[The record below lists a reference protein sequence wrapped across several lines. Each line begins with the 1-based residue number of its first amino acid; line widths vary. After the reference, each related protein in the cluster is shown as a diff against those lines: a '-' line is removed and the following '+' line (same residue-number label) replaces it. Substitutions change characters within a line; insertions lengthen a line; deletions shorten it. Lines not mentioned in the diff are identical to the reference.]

1 MGRQL
6 LEEIRKGSKSAMTKQ
21 RIITQLIFNG
31 NSTITDLSKDLDLS
45 VPTVTK
51 FVDEMCTEGYL
62 NDYGKLE
69 TAGGRHPSLYGL
81 NSESGY
87 FIGVEVKWY
96 GLNIGVINFKGDVVQ
111 LQMDIPFELEDTQ
124 ACFDELC
131 HHIEV
136 FIQGLAIDKNKL
148 LGVCVALCGRVNPE
162 LGYSYSFF
170 NFGGTSLSSAMSE
183 RLKMDVSIDNDG
195 RAKLYG
201 EYIKGVIH
209 GQRHIVFINVSW
221 GLGMSIIID
230 GKLYQGKSGF
240 SGEFGH
246 NYGYDNQVICNC
258 GKRGCIETEV
268 SCSALYR
275 KFIEHIQNGENSV
288 IMADKDIQD
297 ITIQDIFE
305 AIAKEDLL
313 AIELVEDI
321 ATQLG
326 LHVATIINIFN
337 PEVVILGG
345 DLSCAGDYLLQPVIT
360 AVRKYTLN
368 LMNRDS
374 DIVLSKLKERAGV
387 VGACLLARSK
397 MFVYNS

>member
-1 MGRQL
+1 MGRLL
-6 LEEIRKGSKSAMTKQ
+6 LEEIRKGSKSAMMKQ
-21 RIITQLIFNG
+21 RIITHLIYNG
-31 NSTITDLSKDLDLS
+31 SSTITDLSKDMDLS

-51 FVDEMCTEGYL
+51 FVDEMCAEGCV

-69 TAGGRHPSLYGL
+69 TSGGRHPSLYGL

-96 GLNIGVINFKGDVVQ
+96 ALNIGVINFKGDVVQ
-111 LQMDIPFELEDTQ
+111 LQMDIPFKLEDTPE
-124 ACFDELC
+124 CLELLC
-131 HHIEV
+131 QHIED
-136 FIQGLAIDKNKL
+136 FMAGLAIDKNKL
-148 LGVCVALCGRVNPE
+148 LGINVVLCGRVNPE

-170 NFGGTSLSSAMSE
+170 NFGGTSLSSAMTE
-183 RLKMDVSIDNDG
+183 RLKVDVSIDNDG
-195 RAKLYG
+195 RAMLYG
-201 EYIKGVIH
+201 EFMKGVVK
-209 GQRHIVFINVSW
+209 GQRHVIFINVSW

-240 SGEFGH
+240 AGEFGH

-275 KFIEHIQNGENSV
+275 KFIEHLRNGENSV
-288 IMADKDIQD
+288 VLAGKTVDEITLQD
-297 ITIQDIFE
+297 VFE

-313 AIELVEDI
+313 AIELVEEI
-321 ATQLG
+321 ASQLG
-326 LHVATIINIFN
+326 LHVAAIINVFN
-337 PEVVILGG
+337 PEMVILGG
-345 DLSCAGDYLLQPVIT
+345 DLSCAGDYLLQPIIT

-374 DIVLSKLKERAGV
+374 DIVLSKLKDRAGV
-387 VGACLLARSK
+387 IGACLLARSK
-397 MFVYNS
+397 MFALN

>member
-1 MGRQL
+1 MGRLL
-6 LEEIRKGSKSAMTKQ
+6 LEEIRKGSKSAMMKQ
-21 RIITQLIFNG
+21 RIITHLIYNG
-31 NSTITDLSKDLDLS
+31 SSTITDLSKDMDLS

-51 FVDEMCTEGYL
+51 FVDEMCAEGYV

-69 TAGGRHPSLYGL
+69 TSGGRHPSLYGL

-96 GLNIGVINFKGDVVQ
+96 ALNIGVINFKGDVVQ
-111 LQMDIPFELEDTQ
+111 LQMDIPFKLEDTPE
-124 ACFDELC
+124 CLELLC
-131 HHIEV
+131 QHIED
-136 FIQGLAIDKNKL
+136 FMAGLAIDKNKL
-148 LGVCVALCGRVNPE
+148 LGINVVLCGRVNPE

-170 NFGGTSLSSAMSE
+170 NFGGTSLSSAMTE
-183 RLKMDVSIDNDG
+183 RLKVDVSIDNDG
-195 RAKLYG
+195 RAMLYG
-201 EYIKGVIH
+201 EFMKGVVK
-209 GQRHIVFINVSW
+209 GQRHVIFINVSW

-240 SGEFGH
+240 AGEFGH

-275 KFIEHIQNGENSV
+275 KFIEHLRNGENSV
-288 IMADKDIQD
+288 VLAGKTVDEITLQD
-297 ITIQDIFE
+297 VFE

-313 AIELVEDI
+313 AIELVEEI
-321 ATQLG
+321 ASQLG
-326 LHVATIINIFN
+326 LHVAAIINVFN
-337 PEVVILGG
+337 PEMVILGG
-345 DLSCAGDYLLQPVIT
+345 DLSCAGDYLLQPIIT

-374 DIVLSKLKERAGV
+374 DIVLSKLKDRAGV
-387 VGACLLARSK
+387 IGACLLARSK
-397 MFVYNS
+397 MFDLN

>member
-1 MGRQL
+1 MGRLL
-6 LEEIRKGSKSAMTKQ
+6 LEEIRKGSKSAMMKQ
-21 RIITQLIFNG
+21 RIITHLIYNG
-31 NSTITDLSKDLDLS
+31 SSTITDLSKDMDLS

-51 FVDEMCTEGYL
+51 FVDEMCAEGYV

-69 TAGGRHPSLYGL
+69 TSGGRHPSLYGL

-96 GLNIGVINFKGDVVQ
+96 ALNIGVINFKGDVVQ
-111 LQMDIPFELEDTQ
+111 LQMDIPFKLEDTPE
-124 ACFDELC
+124 CLELLC
-131 HHIEV
+131 QHIEN
-136 FIQGLAIDKNKL
+136 FMTGLAIDKNKL
-148 LGVCVALCGRVNPE
+148 LGVNVVLCGRVNPE

-170 NFGGTSLSSAMSE
+170 NFGGTSLSCAMTE
-183 RLKMDVSIDNDG
+183 RLKVDVSIDNDG
-195 RAKLYG
+195 RAMLYG
-201 EYIKGVIH
+201 EFMKGVVK

-240 SGEFGH
+240 AGEFGH

-275 KFIEHIQNGENSV
+275 KFVEHLRNGENSV
-288 IMADKDIQD
+288 VLAGKTVDEITLQD
-297 ITIQDIFE
+297 VFE

-313 AIELVEDI
+313 AIELVEEI
-321 ATQLG
+321 ASQLG
-326 LHVATIINIFN
+326 LHVAAIINVFN
-337 PEVVILGG
+337 PEMVILGG
-345 DLSCAGDYLLQPVIT
+345 DLSCAGDYLLQPIIT

-374 DIVLSKLKERAGV
+374 DIVLSKLKDRAGV
-387 VGACLLARSK
+387 IGACLLARSK
-397 MFVYNS
+397 MFALN

>member
-1 MGRQL
+1 MGRLL
-6 LEEIRKGSKSAMTKQ
+6 LEEIRKGSKSAMMKQ
-21 RIITQLIFNG
+21 RIITHLIYNG
-31 NSTITDLSKDLDLS
+31 SSTITDLSKDMDLS

-51 FVDEMCTEGYL
+51 FVDEMCAEGYV

-69 TAGGRHPSLYGL
+69 TSGGRHPSLYGL

-96 GLNIGVINFKGDVVQ
+96 ALNIGVINFKGDVVQ
-111 LQMDIPFELEDTQ
+111 LQMDIPFKLEDTPE
-124 ACFDELC
+124 CLELLC
-131 HHIEV
+131 QHIED
-136 FIQGLAIDKNKL
+136 FMAGLAIDKNKL
-148 LGVCVALCGRVNPE
+148 LGINVVLCGRVNPE

-170 NFGGTSLSSAMSE
+170 NFGGTSLSSAMTE
-183 RLKMDVSIDNDG
+183 RLKVDVSIDNDS
-195 RAKLYG
+195 RAMLYG
-201 EYIKGVIH
+201 EFMKGVVK
-209 GQRHIVFINVSW
+209 GQRHVIFINVSW

-240 SGEFGH
+240 AGEFGH

-275 KFIEHIQNGENSV
+275 KFIEHLRNGENSV
-288 IMADKDIQD
+288 VLAGKTVDEITLQD
-297 ITIQDIFE
+297 VFE

-313 AIELVEDI
+313 AIELVEEI
-321 ATQLG
+321 ASQLG
-326 LHVATIINIFN
+326 LHVAAIINVFN
-337 PEVVILGG
+337 PEMVILGG
-345 DLSCAGDYLLQPVIT
+345 DLSCAGDYLLQPIIT

-374 DIVLSKLKERAGV
+374 DIVLSKLKDRAGV
-387 VGACLLARSK
+387 IGACLLARSK
-397 MFVYNS
+397 MFALN

>member
-1 MGRQL
+1 MGRLL
-6 LEEIRKGSKSAMTKQ
+6 LEEIRKGSKSAMMKQ
-21 RIITQLIFNG
+21 RIITHLIYNG
-31 NSTITDLSKDLDLS
+31 SSTITDLSKDMDLS

-51 FVDEMCTEGYL
+51 FVDEMCAEGYV

-69 TAGGRHPSLYGL
+69 TSGGRHPSLYGL

-96 GLNIGVINFKGDVVQ
+96 ALNIGVINFKGDVVQ
-111 LQMDIPFELEDTQ
+111 LQMDIPFKLEDTPE
-124 ACFDELC
+124 CLELLC
-131 HHIEV
+131 QHIED
-136 FIQGLAIDKNKL
+136 FMAGLAIDKNKL
-148 LGVCVALCGRVNPE
+148 LGINVVLCGRVNPE

-170 NFGGTSLSSAMSE
+170 NFGGTSLSSAMTE
-183 RLKMDVSIDNDG
+183 RLKVDVSIDNDG
-195 RAKLYG
+195 RAMLYG
-201 EYIKGVIH
+201 EFMKGVVK
-209 GQRHIVFINVSW
+209 GQRHVIFINVSW

-240 SGEFGH
+240 AGEFGH

-275 KFIEHIQNGENSV
+275 KFIEHLRNGENSV
-288 IMADKDIQD
+288 VLAGKTVDEITLQD
-297 ITIQDIFE
+297 VFE

-313 AIELVEDI
+313 AIELVEEI
-321 ATQLG
+321 ASQLG
-326 LHVATIINIFN
+326 LHVAAIINVFN
-337 PEVVILGG
+337 PEMVILGG
-345 DLSCAGDYLLQPVIT
+345 DLSCAGDYLLQPIIT

-374 DIVLSKLKERAGV
+374 DIVLSELKDRAGV
-387 VGACLLARSK
+387 IGACLLARSK
-397 MFVYNS
+397 MFALN

>member
-1 MGRQL
+1 MGRLL
-6 LEEIRKGSKSAMTKQ
+6 LEEIRKGSKSAMMKQ
-21 RIITQLIFNG
+21 RIITHLIYNG
-31 NSTITDLSKDLDLS
+31 SSTITDLSKDMDLS

-51 FVDEMCTEGYL
+51 FVDEMCAEGYV

-69 TAGGRHPSLYGL
+69 TSGGRHPSLYGL

-96 GLNIGVINFKGDVVQ
+96 ALNIGVINFKGDVVQ
-111 LQMDIPFELEDTQ
+111 LQMDIPFKLEDTPE
-124 ACFDELC
+124 CLELLC
-131 HHIEV
+131 QHIED
-136 FIQGLAIDKNKL
+136 FMAGLAIDKNKL
-148 LGVCVALCGRVNPE
+148 LGINVVLCGRVNPE

-170 NFGGTSLSSAMSE
+170 NFGGTSLSSAMTE
-183 RLKMDVSIDNDG
+183 RLKVDVSIDNDG
-195 RAKLYG
+195 RAMLYG
-201 EYIKGVIH
+201 EFMKGVVK
-209 GQRHIVFINVSW
+209 GQRHVIFINVSW

-240 SGEFGH
+240 AGEFGH

-275 KFIEHIQNGENSV
+275 KFIEHLRSGENSV
-288 IMADKDIQD
+288 VLAGKTVDEITLQD
-297 ITIQDIFE
+297 VFE

-313 AIELVEDI
+313 AIELVEEI
-321 ATQLG
+321 ASQLG
-326 LHVATIINIFN
+326 LHVAAIINVFN
-337 PEVVILGG
+337 PEMVILGG
-345 DLSCAGDYLLQPVIT
+345 DLSCAGDYLLQPIIT

-374 DIVLSKLKERAGV
+374 DIVLSKLKDRAGV
-387 VGACLLARSK
+387 IGACLLARSK
-397 MFVYNS
+397 MFALN

>member
-1 MGRQL
+1 MGRLL
-6 LEEIRKGSKSAMTKQ
+6 LEEIRKGSKSAMMKQ
-21 RIITQLIFNG
+21 RIITHLIYNG
-31 NSTITDLSKDLDLS
+31 SSTITDLSKDMDLS

-51 FVDEMCTEGYL
+51 FVDEMCAEGYV

-69 TAGGRHPSLYGL
+69 TSGGRHPSLYGL

-96 GLNIGVINFKGDVVQ
+96 ALNIGVINFKGDVVQ
-111 LQMDIPFELEDTQ
+111 LQMDIPFKLEDTPE
-124 ACFDELC
+124 CLDLLC
-131 HHIEV
+131 LHIED
-136 FIQGLAIDKNKL
+136 FMAGLAIDKNKL
-148 LGVCVALCGRVNPE
+148 LGINVVLCGRVNPE

-170 NFGGTSLSSAMSE
+170 NFGGTSLSSAMTE
-183 RLKMDVSIDNDG
+183 RLKVDVSIDNDG
-195 RAKLYG
+195 RAMLYG
-201 EYIKGVIH
+201 EFMKGVVK
-209 GQRHIVFINVSW
+209 GQRHVIFINVSW

-240 SGEFGH
+240 AGEFGH

-275 KFIEHIQNGENSV
+275 KFIEHLRNGENSV
-288 IMADKDIQD
+288 VLAGKTIDEITLQD
-297 ITIQDIFE
+297 VFE

-313 AIELVEDI
+313 AIELVEEI
-321 ATQLG
+321 ASQLG
-326 LHVATIINIFN
+326 LHVAAIINVFN
-337 PEVVILGG
+337 PEMVILGG
-345 DLSCAGDYLLQPVIT
+345 DLSCAGDYLLQPIIT

-374 DIVLSKLKERAGV
+374 DIVLSKLKDRAGV
-387 VGACLLARSK
+387 IGACLLARSK
-397 MFVYNS
+397 MFALN

>member
-1 MGRQL
+1 MGRLL
-6 LEEIRKGSKSAMTKQ
+6 LEEIRKGSKSAMMKQ
-21 RIITQLIFNG
+21 RIITHLIYNG
-31 NSTITDLSKDLDLS
+31 SSTITDLSKDMDLS

-51 FVDEMCTEGYL
+51 FVDEMCAEGYV

-69 TAGGRHPSLYGL
+69 TSGGRHPSLYGL

-96 GLNIGVINFKGDVVQ
+96 TLNMGVINFKGDVVQ
-111 LQMDIPFELEDTQ
+111 LQMDIPFKLEDTPE
-124 ACFDELC
+124 CLELLC
-131 HHIEV
+131 QHIEN
-136 FIQGLAIDKNKL
+136 FMAGLAIDKNKL
-148 LGVCVALCGRVNPE
+148 LGVNVVLCGRVNPE

-170 NFGGTSLSSAMSE
+170 NFGGTSLSCAMTE
-183 RLKMDVSIDNDG
+183 RLKVDVSIDNDG
-195 RAKLYG
+195 RAMLYG
-201 EYIKGVIH
+201 EFMKGVVK

-240 SGEFGH
+240 AGEFGH

-275 KFIEHIQNGENSV
+275 KFVEHLRNGENSV
-288 IMADKDIQD
+288 VLAGKTVDEITLQD
-297 ITIQDIFE
+297 VFE

-313 AIELVEDI
+313 AIELVEEI
-321 ATQLG
+321 ASQLG
-326 LHVATIINIFN
+326 LHVAAIINVFN
-337 PEVVILGG
+337 PEMVILGG
-345 DLSCAGDYLLQPVIT
+345 DLSCAGDYLLQPIIT

-374 DIVLSKLKERAGV
+374 DIVLSKLKDRAGV

-397 MFVYNS
+397 MFALN

>member
-1 MGRQL
+1 MGRLL
-6 LEEIRKGSKSAMTKQ
+6 LEEIRKGSKSAMMKQ
-21 RIITQLIFNG
+21 RIITHLIYNG
-31 NSTITDLSKDLDLS
+31 SSTITDLSKDMDLS

-51 FVDEMCTEGYL
+51 FVDEMCAEGYV

-69 TAGGRHPSLYGL
+69 TSGGRHPSLYGL

-96 GLNIGVINFKGDVVQ
+96 ALNIGVINFKGDVVQ
-111 LQMDIPFELEDTQ
+111 LQMDIPFKLEDTPE
-124 ACFDELC
+124 CLELLC
-131 HHIEV
+131 QHIED
-136 FIQGLAIDKNKL
+136 FMAGLAIDKNKL
-148 LGVCVALCGRVNPE
+148 LGINVVLCGRVNPE

-170 NFGGTSLSSAMSE
+170 NFGGTSLSSAMTE
-183 RLKMDVSIDNDG
+183 RLKVDVSIDNDG
-195 RAKLYG
+195 RAMLYG
-201 EYIKGVIH
+201 EFMKGVVK
-209 GQRHIVFINVSW
+209 GQRHVIFINVSW

-240 SGEFGH
+240 AGEFGH

-275 KFIEHIQNGENSV
+275 KFIEHLKNGENSV
-288 IMADKDIQD
+288 VLAGKTVDEITLQD
-297 ITIQDIFE
+297 VFE

-313 AIELVEDI
+313 AIELVEEI
-321 ATQLG
+321 ASQLG
-326 LHVATIINIFN
+326 LHVAAIINVFN
-337 PEVVILGG
+337 PEMVILGG
-345 DLSCAGDYLLQPVIT
+345 DMSCAGDYLLQPIIT

-374 DIVLSKLKERAGV
+374 DIVLSKLKDRAGV
-387 VGACLLARSK
+387 IGACLLARSK
-397 MFVYNS
+397 MFALN

>member
-1 MGRQL
+1 MGRL
-6 LEEIRKGSKSAMTKQ
+6 LLKEIRKGSKSAMMKQ
-21 RIITQLIFNG
+21 RIITHLIYNG
-31 NSTITDLSKDLDLS
+31 SSTITDLSKDMDLS

-51 FVDEMCTEGYL
+51 FVDEMCAEGYV

-69 TAGGRHPSLYGL
+69 TSGGRHPSLYGL

-96 GLNIGVINFKGDVVQ
+96 ALNIGVINFKGDVVQ
-111 LQMDIPFELEDTQ
+111 LQMDIPFKLEDTHE
-124 ACFDELC
+124 CLELLC
-131 HHIEV
+131 QHIED
-136 FIQGLAIDKNKL
+136 FMTGLAIDKNKL
-148 LGVCVALCGRVNPE
+148 LGINVVLCGRVNPE

-170 NFGGTSLSSAMSE
+170 NFGGTSLSSAMTE
-183 RLKMDVSIDNDG
+183 RLKVDVSIDNDG
-195 RAKLYG
+195 RAMLYG
-201 EYIKGVIH
+201 EFMKGVVK
-209 GQRHIVFINVSW
+209 GQRHVIFINVSW

-240 SGEFGH
+240 AGEFGH

-275 KFIEHIQNGENSV
+275 KFIEHLRNGENSV
-288 IMADKDIQD
+288 VLAGKTVDEITLQD
-297 ITIQDIFE
+297 VFE

-313 AIELVEDI
+313 AIELVEEI
-321 ATQLG
+321 ASQLG
-326 LHVATIINIFN
+326 LHVAAIINVFN
-337 PEVVILGG
+337 PEIVILGG
-345 DLSCAGDYLLQPVIT
+345 DLSCAGDYLLQPIIT

-397 MFVYNS
+397 MFALN

>member
-1 MGRQL
+1 MGRLL
-6 LEEIRKGSKSAMTKQ
+6 LEEIRKGSKSAMMKQ
-21 RIITQLIFNG
+21 RIITHLIYNG
-31 NSTITDLSKDLDLS
+31 SSTITDLSKDMDLS

-51 FVDEMCTEGYL
+51 FVDEMCAEGYV

-69 TAGGRHPSLYGL
+69 TSGGRHPSLYGL

-87 FIGVEVKWY
+87 FVGVEVKWY
-96 GLNIGVINFKGDVVQ
+96 ALNIGVINFKGDVVQ
-111 LQMDIPFELEDTQ
+111 LQMDIPFKLEDTPE
-124 ACFDELC
+124 CLELLC
-131 HHIEV
+131 QHIEN
-136 FIQGLAIDKNKL
+136 FMAGLAIDRNKL
-148 LGVCVALCGRVNPE
+148 LGVNVVLCGRVNPE

-170 NFGGTSLSSAMSE
+170 NFGGTSLSCAMSQ
-183 RLKMDVSIDNDG
+183 RLKIDVSIDNDG
-195 RAKLYG
+195 RAMLYG
-201 EYIKGVIH
+201 EFMKGAVK

-240 SGEFGH
+240 AGEFGH

-275 KFIEHIQNGENSV
+275 KFVEHLRNGENSV
-288 IMADKDIQD
+288 VLSGKTVDEITLQD
-297 ITIQDIFE
+297 VFD

-313 AIELVEDI
+313 AIELVEEI
-321 ATQLG
+321 ASQLG
-326 LHVATIINIFN
+326 LHVAAIINVFN

-345 DLSCAGDYLLQPVIT
+345 DLSCAGDYLLQPIVT

-397 MFVYNS
+397 MFALN

>member
-1 MGRQL
+1 MGRLL
-6 LEEIRKGSKSAMTKQ
+6 LEEIRKGSKSAMMKQ
-21 RIITQLIFNG
+21 RIITHLIYNG
-31 NSTITDLSKDLDLS
+31 SSTITDLSKDMDLS

-51 FVDEMCTEGYL
+51 FVDEMCAEGYV

-69 TAGGRHPSLYGL
+69 TSGGRHPSLYGL

-96 GLNIGVINFKGDVVQ
+96 ALNIGVINFKGDVVQ
-111 LQMDIPFELEDTQ
+111 LQMDIPFKLEDTPE
-124 ACFDELC
+124 CLELLC
-131 HHIEV
+131 QHIED
-136 FIQGLAIDKNKL
+136 FMAGLAIDKNKL
-148 LGVCVALCGRVNPE
+148 LGINVVLCGRVNPE

-170 NFGGTSLSSAMSE
+170 NFGGTSLSSAMTE
-183 RLKMDVSIDNDG
+183 RLKVDVSIDNDG
-195 RAKLYG
+195 RAMLYG
-201 EYIKGVIH
+201 EFMKGVVK
-209 GQRHIVFINVSW
+209 GQRHVIFINVSW

-240 SGEFGH
+240 AGEFGH

-275 KFIEHIQNGENSV
+275 KFIEHLRNGENSV
-288 IMADKDIQD
+288 VLAGKTIDEITLQD
-297 ITIQDIFE
+297 VFE

-313 AIELVEDI
+313 AIELVEEI
-321 ATQLG
+321 ASQLG
-326 LHVATIINIFN
+326 LHVAAIINVFN
-337 PEVVILGG
+337 PEMVILGG
-345 DLSCAGDYLLQPVIT
+345 DLSCAGDYLLQPIIT

-374 DIVLSKLKERAGV
+374 DIVLSKLKDRAGV
-387 VGACLLARSK
+387 IGACLLARSK
-397 MFVYNS
+397 MFALN

>member
-1 MGRQL
+1 MGRLL
-6 LEEIRKGSKSAMTKQ
+6 LEEIRKGSKSAMMKQ
-21 RIITQLIFNG
+21 RIITHLIYNG
-31 NSTITDLSKDLDLS
+31 SSTITDLSKDMDLS

-51 FVDEMCTEGYL
+51 FVDEMCAEGYV

-69 TAGGRHPSLYGL
+69 TSGGRHPSLYGL

-96 GLNIGVINFKGDVVQ
+96 ALNIGVINFKGDVVQ
-111 LQMDIPFELEDTQ
+111 LQMDIPFKLEDTPE
-124 ACFDELC
+124 CLELLC
-131 HHIEV
+131 RHIED
-136 FIQGLAIDKNKL
+136 FMAGLAIDKNKL
-148 LGVCVALCGRVNPE
+148 LGINVVLCGRVNPE

-170 NFGGTSLSSAMSE
+170 NFGGTSLSSAMTE
-183 RLKMDVSIDNDG
+183 RLKVDVSIDNDG
-195 RAKLYG
+195 RAMLYG
-201 EYIKGVIH
+201 EFMKGVVK
-209 GQRHIVFINVSW
+209 GQRHVIFINVSW

-240 SGEFGH
+240 AGEFGH

-275 KFIEHIQNGENSV
+275 KFIEHLRNGENSV
-288 IMADKDIQD
+288 VLAGKTVDEITLQD
-297 ITIQDIFE
+297 VFE

-313 AIELVEDI
+313 AIELVEEI
-321 ATQLG
+321 ASQLG
-326 LHVATIINIFN
+326 LHVAAIINVFN
-337 PEVVILGG
+337 PEMVILGG
-345 DLSCAGDYLLQPVIT
+345 DLSCAGDYLLQPIIT

-374 DIVLSKLKERAGV
+374 DIVLSKLKDRAGV
-387 VGACLLARSK
+387 IGACLLARSK
-397 MFVYNS
+397 MFALN

>member
-1 MGRQL
+1 MGRLL
-6 LEEIRKGSKSAMTKQ
+6 LEEIRKGSKSAMMKQ
-21 RIITQLIFNG
+21 RIITHLIYNG
-31 NSTITDLSKDLDLS
+31 SSTITDLSKDMDLS

-51 FVDEMCTEGYL
+51 FVDEMCAEGYV

-69 TAGGRHPSLYGL
+69 TSGGRHPSLYGL

-96 GLNIGVINFKGDVVQ
+96 ALNIGVINFKGDVVQ
-111 LQMDIPFELEDTQ
+111 LQMDIPFKLEDTPE
-124 ACFDELC
+124 CLELLC
-131 HHIEV
+131 QHIED
-136 FIQGLAIDKNKL
+136 FMAGLAIDKNKL
-148 LGVCVALCGRVNPE
+148 LGINVVLCGRVNPE

-170 NFGGTSLSSAMSE
+170 NFGGTSLSSAMTE
-183 RLKMDVSIDNDG
+183 RLKVDVSIDNDG
-195 RAKLYG
+195 RAMLYG
-201 EYIKGVIH
+201 EFMKGVVK
-209 GQRHIVFINVSW
+209 GQRHVIFINVSW

-240 SGEFGH
+240 AGEFGH

-275 KFIEHIQNGENSV
+275 KFIEHLRNGENSV
-288 IMADKDIQD
+288 VLVGKTVDEITLQD
-297 ITIQDIFE
+297 VFE

-313 AIELVEDI
+313 AIELVEEI
-321 ATQLG
+321 ASQLG
-326 LHVATIINIFN
+326 LHVAAIINVFN
-337 PEVVILGG
+337 PEMVILGG
-345 DLSCAGDYLLQPVIT
+345 DLSCAGDYLLQPIIT

-374 DIVLSKLKERAGV
+374 DIVLSKLKDRAGV
-387 VGACLLARSK
+387 IGACLLARSK
-397 MFVYNS
+397 MFALN

>member
-1 MGRQL
+1 MGRLL
-6 LEEIRKGSKSAMTKQ
+6 LEEIRKGSKSAMMKQ
-21 RIITQLIFNG
+21 RIITHLIYNG
-31 NSTITDLSKDLDLS
+31 SSTITDLSKDMDLS

-51 FVDEMCTEGYL
+51 FVDEMCAEGYV

-69 TAGGRHPSLYGL
+69 TSGGRHPSLYGL

-96 GLNIGVINFKGDVVQ
+96 ALNIGVINFKGDVVQ
-111 LQMDIPFELEDTQ
+111 LQMDIPFKLEDTPE
-124 ACFDELC
+124 CLELLC
-131 HHIEV
+131 QHIED
-136 FIQGLAIDKNKL
+136 FMAGLAIDKNKL
-148 LGVCVALCGRVNPE
+148 LGINVVLCGRVNPE

-170 NFGGTSLSSAMSE
+170 NFGGTSLSSAMTE
-183 RLKMDVSIDNDG
+183 RLKVDVSIDNDG
-195 RAKLYG
+195 RAMLYG
-201 EYIKGVIH
+201 EFMKGVVK
-209 GQRHIVFINVSW
+209 GQRHVIFINVSW

-240 SGEFGH
+240 AGEFGH

-275 KFIEHIQNGENSV
+275 KFIEHLRNGENSV
-288 IMADKDIQD
+288 VLAGKTVDEITLQD
-297 ITIQDIFE
+297 VFE

-313 AIELVEDI
+313 AIELVEEI
-321 ATQLG
+321 ASQLG
-326 LHVATIINIFN
+326 LHVAAIINVFN
-337 PEVVILGG
+337 PEMVILGG
-345 DLSCAGDYLLQPVIT
+345 DLSCAGDYLLQPIIT

-374 DIVLSKLKERAGV
+374 DIVLSKLKDRAGV
-387 VGACLLARSK
+387 IGACLLARSK
-397 MFVYNS
+397 MFALN

>member
-1 MGRQL
+1 MGRLL
-6 LEEIRKGSKSAMTKQ
+6 LEEIRKGSKSAMMKQ
-21 RIITQLIFNG
+21 RIITHLIYNG
-31 NSTITDLSKDLDLS
+31 SSTITDLSKDMDLS

-51 FVDEMCTEGYL
+51 FVDEMCAEGYV

-69 TAGGRHPSLYGL
+69 TSGGRHPSLYGL

-96 GLNIGVINFKGDVVQ
+96 ALNIGVINFKGDVVQ
-111 LQMDIPFELEDTQ
+111 LQMDIPFKLEDTPE
-124 ACFDELC
+124 CLELLC
-131 HHIEV
+131 QHIED
-136 FIQGLAIDKNKL
+136 FMAGLAIDKNKL
-148 LGVCVALCGRVNPE
+148 LGINVVLCGRVNPE

-170 NFGGTSLSSAMSE
+170 NFGGTSLSSAMTE
-183 RLKMDVSIDNDG
+183 RLKVDVSIDNDG
-195 RAKLYG
+195 RAMLYG
-201 EYIKGVIH
+201 EFMKGVVK
-209 GQRHIVFINVSW
+209 GQRHVIFINVSW

-240 SGEFGH
+240 AGEFGH

-275 KFIEHIQNGENSV
+275 KFIEHLRNGENSV
-288 IMADKDIQD
+288 VLAGKTIDEITLQD
-297 ITIQDIFE
+297 VFE

-313 AIELVEDI
+313 AIELVEEI
-321 ATQLG
+321 ASQLG
-326 LHVATIINIFN
+326 LHVAAIINVFN
-337 PEVVILGG
+337 PEMVILGG
-345 DLSCAGDYLLQPVIT
+345 DLSCAGDYLLQPIIT

-374 DIVLSKLKERAGV
+374 DIVLSKLKDCAGV
-387 VGACLLARSK
+387 IGACLLARSK
-397 MFVYNS
+397 MFALN

>member
-1 MGRQL
+1 MGRLL
-6 LEEIRKGSKSAMTKQ
+6 LEEIRKGSKSAMMKQ
-21 RIITQLIFNG
+21 RIITHLIYNG
-31 NSTITDLSKDLDLS
+31 SSTITDLSKDMDLS

-51 FVDEMCTEGYL
+51 FVDEMCAEGYV

-69 TAGGRHPSLYGL
+69 TSGGRHPSLYGL

-96 GLNIGVINFKGDVVQ
+96 TLNMGVINFKGDVVQ
-111 LQMDIPFELEDTQ
+111 LQMDIPFKLEDTPE
-124 ACFDELC
+124 CLELLC
-131 HHIEV
+131 QHIEN
-136 FIQGLAIDKNKL
+136 FMAGLAIDKNKL
-148 LGVCVALCGRVNPE
+148 LGVNVVLCGRVNPE

-170 NFGGTSLSSAMSE
+170 NFGGTSLSCAMTE
-183 RLKMDVSIDNDG
+183 RLKVDVSIDNDG
-195 RAKLYG
+195 RAMLYG
-201 EYIKGVIH
+201 EFMKGVVK

-240 SGEFGH
+240 AGEFGH

-275 KFIEHIQNGENSV
+275 KFVEHLRNGENSV
-288 IMADKDIQD
+288 VLTGKTVDEITLQD
-297 ITIQDIFE
+297 VFE

-313 AIELVEDI
+313 AIELVEEI
-321 ATQLG
+321 ASQLG
-326 LHVATIINIFN
+326 LHVAAIINVFN
-337 PEVVILGG
+337 PEMVILGG
-345 DLSCAGDYLLQPVIT
+345 DLSCAGDYLLQPIIT

-374 DIVLSKLKERAGV
+374 DIVLSKLKDRAGV

-397 MFVYNS
+397 MFALN

>member
-1 MGRQL
+1 MGRLL
-6 LEEIRKGSKSAMTKQ
+6 LEEIRKGSKSAMMKQ
-21 RIITQLIFNG
+21 RIITHLIYNG
-31 NSTITDLSKDLDLS
+31 SSTITDLSKDMDLS

-51 FVDEMCTEGYL
+51 FVDEMCAEGYV

-69 TAGGRHPSLYGL
+69 TSGGRHPSLYGL

-96 GLNIGVINFKGDVVQ
+96 ALNIGVINFKGDVVQ
-111 LQMDIPFELEDTQ
+111 LQMDIPFKLEDTPE
-124 ACFDELC
+124 CLELLC
-131 HHIEV
+131 QHIED
-136 FIQGLAIDKNKL
+136 FMAGLAIDKNKL
-148 LGVCVALCGRVNPE
+148 LGINVVLCGRVNPE

-170 NFGGTSLSSAMSE
+170 NFGGKSLSSAMTE
-183 RLKMDVSIDNDG
+183 RLKVDVSIDNDG
-195 RAKLYG
+195 RAMLYG
-201 EYIKGVIH
+201 EFMKGVVK
-209 GQRHIVFINVSW
+209 GQRHVIFINVSW

-240 SGEFGH
+240 AGEFGH

-275 KFIEHIQNGENSV
+275 KFIEHLRNGENSV
-288 IMADKDIQD
+288 VLAGKTVDEITLQD
-297 ITIQDIFE
+297 VFE

-313 AIELVEDI
+313 AIELVEEI
-321 ATQLG
+321 ASQLG
-326 LHVATIINIFN
+326 LHVAAIINVFN
-337 PEVVILGG
+337 PEMVILGG
-345 DLSCAGDYLLQPVIT
+345 DLSCAGDYLLQPIIT

-374 DIVLSKLKERAGV
+374 DIVLSKLKDRAGV
-387 VGACLLARSK
+387 IGACLLARSK
-397 MFVYNS
+397 MFALN

>member
-1 MGRQL
+1 MGRLL
-6 LEEIRKGSKSAMTKQ
+6 LEEIRKGSKSAMMKQ
-21 RIITQLIFNG
+21 RIITHLIYNG
-31 NSTITDLSKDLDLS
+31 SSTITDLSKDMDLS

-51 FVDEMCTEGYL
+51 FVDEMCAEGYV

-69 TAGGRHPSLYGL
+69 TSGGRHPSLYGL

-96 GLNIGVINFKGDVVQ
+96 TLNMGVINFKGDVVQ
-111 LQMDIPFELEDTQ
+111 LQMDIPFKLEDTPE
-124 ACFDELC
+124 CLELLC
-131 HHIEV
+131 QHIEN
-136 FIQGLAIDKNKL
+136 FMAGLAIDKNKL
-148 LGVCVALCGRVNPE
+148 LGVNVVLCGRVNPE

-170 NFGGTSLSSAMSE
+170 NFGGTSLSCAMTE
-183 RLKMDVSIDNDG
+183 RLKVDVSIDNDG
-195 RAKLYG
+195 RAMLYG
-201 EYIKGVIH
+201 EFMKGVVK

-240 SGEFGH
+240 AGEFGH

-275 KFIEHIQNGENSV
+275 KFVEHLRNGENSV
-288 IMADKDIQD
+288 VLAGKTVDEITLQD
-297 ITIQDIFE
+297 VFE

-313 AIELVEDI
+313 AIELVEEI
-321 ATQLG
+321 ASQLG
-326 LHVATIINIFN
+326 LHVAAIINVFN
-337 PEVVILGG
+337 PEMVILGG
-345 DLSCAGDYLLQPVIT
+345 DLSCAGDYLLQPIIT

-368 LMNRDS
+368 LMTRDS
-374 DIVLSKLKERAGV
+374 DIVLSKLKDRAGV

-397 MFVYNS
+397 MFVLN

>member
-1 MGRQL
+1 MGRLL
-6 LEEIRKGSKSAMTKQ
+6 LEEIRKGSKSAMMKQ
-21 RIITQLIFNG
+21 RIITHLIYNG
-31 NSTITDLSKDLDLS
+31 SSTITDLSKDMDLS

-51 FVDEMCTEGYL
+51 FVDEMCAEGYV

-69 TAGGRHPSLYGL
+69 TSGGRHPSLYGL

-96 GLNIGVINFKGDVVQ
+96 ALNIGVINFKGDVVQ
-111 LQMDIPFELEDTQ
+111 LQMDIPFKLEDTPE
-124 ACFDELC
+124 CLELLC
-131 HHIEV
+131 QHIEN
-136 FIQGLAIDKNKL
+136 FMAGLAIDKNKL
-148 LGVCVALCGRVNPE
+148 LGINVVLCGRVNPE

-170 NFGGTSLSSAMSE
+170 NFGGTSLSSAMTE
-183 RLKMDVSIDNDG
+183 RLKVDVSIDNDG
-195 RAKLYG
+195 RAMLYG
-201 EYIKGVIH
+201 EFMKGVVK
-209 GQRHIVFINVSW
+209 GQRHVIFINVSW

-240 SGEFGH
+240 AGEFGH

-275 KFIEHIQNGENSV
+275 KFIEHLRNGENSV
-288 IMADKDIQD
+288 VLAGKTVDEITLQD
-297 ITIQDIFE
+297 VFE

-313 AIELVEDI
+313 AIELVEEI
-321 ATQLG
+321 ASQLG
-326 LHVATIINIFN
+326 LHVAAIINVFN
-337 PEVVILGG
+337 PEMVILGG
-345 DLSCAGDYLLQPVIT
+345 DLSCAGDYLLQPIIT

-374 DIVLSKLKERAGV
+374 DIVLSKLKDRAGV
-387 VGACLLARSK
+387 IGACLLARSK
-397 MFVYNS
+397 MFALN

>member
-1 MGRQL
+1 MGRLL
-6 LEEIRKGSKSAMTKQ
+6 LEEIRKGSKSAMMKQ
-21 RIITQLIFNG
+21 RIITHLIYNG
-31 NSTITDLSKDLDLS
+31 SSTITDLSKDMDLS

-51 FVDEMCTEGYL
+51 FVDEMCAEGYV

-69 TAGGRHPSLYGL
+69 TSGGRHPSLYGL

-96 GLNIGVINFKGDVVQ
+96 ALNIGVINFKGDVVQ
-111 LQMDIPFELEDTQ
+111 LQMDIPFKLEDTPE
-124 ACFDELC
+124 CLELLC
-131 HHIEV
+131 QHIEN
-136 FIQGLAIDKNKL
+136 FMAGLAIDKNKL
-148 LGVCVALCGRVNPE
+148 LGINVVLCGRVNPE

-170 NFGGTSLSSAMSE
+170 NFGGTSLSSAMTE
-183 RLKMDVSIDNDG
+183 RLKVDVSIDNDG
-195 RAKLYG
+195 RAMLYG
-201 EYIKGVIH
+201 EFMKGVVK
-209 GQRHIVFINVSW
+209 GQRHVIFINVSW

-240 SGEFGH
+240 AGEFGH

-275 KFIEHIQNGENSV
+275 KFIEHLRNGENSV
-288 IMADKDIQD
+288 VLTGKTVDEITLQD
-297 ITIQDIFE
+297 VFE

-313 AIELVEDI
+313 AIELVEEI
-321 ATQLG
+321 ASQLG
-326 LHVATIINIFN
+326 LHVAAIINVFN
-337 PEVVILGG
+337 PEMVILGG
-345 DLSCAGDYLLQPVIT
+345 DLSCAGDYLLQPIIT

-397 MFVYNS
+397 MFALN

>member
-1 MGRQL
+1 MGRLL
-6 LEEIRKGSKSAMTKQ
+6 LEEIRKGSKSAMMKQ
-21 RIITQLIFNG
+21 RIITHLIYNG
-31 NSTITDLSKDLDLS
+31 SSTITDLSKDMDLS

-51 FVDEMCTEGYL
+51 FVDEMCAEGYV

-69 TAGGRHPSLYGL
+69 TSGGRHPSLYGL

-96 GLNIGVINFKGDVVQ
+96 ALNIGVINFKGDVVQ
-111 LQMDIPFELEDTQ
+111 LQMDIPFKLEDTPE
-124 ACFDELC
+124 CLELLC
-131 HHIEV
+131 QHIED
-136 FIQGLAIDKNKL
+136 FMAGLAIDKNKL
-148 LGVCVALCGRVNPE
+148 LGINVVLCGRVNPE

-170 NFGGTSLSSAMSE
+170 NFGGTSLSSAMTE
-183 RLKMDVSIDNDG
+183 RLKVDVSIDNDG
-195 RAKLYG
+195 RAMLYG
-201 EYIKGVIH
+201 EFMKGVVK
-209 GQRHIVFINVSW
+209 GQRHVIFINVSW

-240 SGEFGH
+240 AGEFGH

-275 KFIEHIQNGENSV
+275 KFIEHLRNGENSV
-288 IMADKDIQD
+288 VLAGKTVDEITLQD
-297 ITIQDIFE
+297 VFE

-313 AIELVEDI
+313 AIELVEEI
-321 ATQLG
+321 ASQLG
-326 LHVATIINIFN
+326 LNVAAIINVFN
-337 PEVVILGG
+337 PEMVILGG
-345 DLSCAGDYLLQPVIT
+345 DLSCAGDYLLQPIIT

-374 DIVLSKLKERAGV
+374 DIVLSKLKDRAGV
-387 VGACLLARSK
+387 IGACLLARSK
-397 MFVYNS
+397 MFALN

>member
-1 MGRQL
+1 MGRLL
-6 LEEIRKGSKSAMTKQ
+6 LEEIRKGSKSAMMKQ
-21 RIITQLIFNG
+21 RIITHLIYNG
-31 NSTITDLSKDLDLS
+31 SSTITDLSKDMDLS

-51 FVDEMCTEGYL
+51 FVDEMCAEGYV

-69 TAGGRHPSLYGL
+69 TSGGRHPSLYGL

-96 GLNIGVINFKGDVVQ
+96 ALNIGVINFKGDVVQ
-111 LQMDIPFELEDTQ
+111 LQMDIPFKLEDTPE
-124 ACFDELC
+124 CLELLC
-131 HHIEV
+131 RHIED
-136 FIQGLAIDKNKL
+136 FMAGLAIDKNKL
-148 LGVCVALCGRVNPE
+148 LGINVVLCGRVNPE

-170 NFGGTSLSSAMSE
+170 NFGGTSLSSAMTE
-183 RLKMDVSIDNDG
+183 RLKVDVSIDNDG
-195 RAKLYG
+195 RAMLYG
-201 EYIKGVIH
+201 EFMKGVVK
-209 GQRHIVFINVSW
+209 GQRHVIFINVSW

-240 SGEFGH
+240 AGEFGH

-275 KFIEHIQNGENSV
+275 KFIEHLRNGENSV
-288 IMADKDIQD
+288 VLAGKTIDEITLQD
-297 ITIQDIFE
+297 VFE

-313 AIELVEDI
+313 AIELVEEI
-321 ATQLG
+321 ASQLG
-326 LHVATIINIFN
+326 LHVAAIINVFN
-337 PEVVILGG
+337 PEMVILGG
-345 DLSCAGDYLLQPVIT
+345 DLSCAGDYLLQPIIT

-374 DIVLSKLKERAGV
+374 DIVLSKLKDRAGV
-387 VGACLLARSK
+387 IGACLLARSK
-397 MFVYNS
+397 MFALN